1 MRWFCPSPTT
11 EILLRLSRIEESL
24 FRLTVVRNPS
34 EDTNAYQFLTLED
47 IMSAL
52 SDLTDEVAAVKGVTA
67 SALTLIQGLKDQI
80 AALIAGGQGATDAQ
94 LQALH
99 DDLVANEQ
107 PLADAVAATPPAET
121 TPPPAA

>member
-1 MRWFCPSPTT
+1 MPWYKPPPPYWYFH
-11 EILLRLSRIEESL
+11 LK
-24 FRLTVVRNPS
+24 
-34 EDTNAYQFLTLED
+34 DQLET

-80 AALIAGGQGATDAQ
+80 AALIAGGNGATDAQ

-107 PLADAVAATPPAET
+107 PLADAVAANPPPAPTT
-121 TPPPAA
+121 TPPP